1 MITGMRALRLFRVLM
16 LAGLLAGA
24 GAGCVSTAGG
34 LGGVQFDDDRDR
46 GRERVRDR
54 DAEVGKASFYAHRF
68 HGRSTASGE
77 TYDESK
83 MTAAHRT
90 LPFGTR
96 VRVTNLENGRAV
108 TLRVNDRGPHRK
120 GRVIDVS
127 YKAAKRLGFVRDG
140 IARVKVE
147 VASKADD
154 DDDDGGN
161 RGDGG
166 RDEDDE

>member
-1 MITGMRALRLFRVLM
+1 MITGMRAPRLLRVLL
-16 LAGLLAGA
+16 LAGLLAVG

-34 LGGVQFDDDRDR
+34 LGGVQFDDDRER
-46 GRERVRDR
+46 GRERDRDR
-54 DAEVGKASFYAHRF
+54 EAEVGKASFYAHRF

-96 VRVTNLENGRAV
+96 VRVTNLENGKAV

-140 IARVKVE
+140 VTRVKVE
-147 VASKADD
+147 VASKPDD
-154 DDDDGGN
+154 DDDD
-161 RGDGG
+161 
-166 RDEDDE
+166 DEDHDE

>member
-1 MITGMRALRLFRVLM
+1 MITGMRALRLFRILM

-24 GAGCVSTAGG
+24 GTGCVSTAGG

-46 GRERVRDR
+46 GRASDRDR
-54 DAEVGKASFYAHRF
+54 EAEVGKASFYAHRF

-96 VRVTNLENGRAV
+96 VRVTNLENGKAV

-140 IARVKVE
+140 VTRVKVE
-147 VASKADD
+147 VASRPDD
-154 DDDDGGN
+154 DDDD
-161 RGDGG
+161 
-166 RDEDDE
+166 DEDDDE

>member
-1 MITGMRALRLFRVLM
+1 M
-16 LAGLLAGA
+16 LAGLLAVG

-34 LGGVQFDDDRDR
+34 LGGVQFDDER
-46 GRERVRDR
+46 GRERDRDR
-54 DAEVGKASFYAHRF
+54 EAEVGKASFYAHRF

-96 VRVTNLENGRAV
+96 VRVTNLENGKAV

-147 VASKADD
+147 VASKPDD
-154 DDDDGGN
+154 DDDD
-161 RGDGG
+161 
-166 RDEDDE
+166 DEDHDE